1 MWACPGAKGEEEP
14 WGPSYRRTEGL
25 APDCI
30 CLMKLEAACV
40 KTAPE
45 LPDACETFP
54 QAMTVVMRR
63 SAGRGRTHAQ
73 TRAGP
78 EPDQSRTRAGRRGPG
93 PGLSRDRLVRAQG
106 P

>member
-78 EPDQSRTRAGRRGPG
+78 EPDAGAQARDSAATGWCGRRDPSAAAW
-93 PGLSRDRLVRAQG
+93 P
-106 P
+106 